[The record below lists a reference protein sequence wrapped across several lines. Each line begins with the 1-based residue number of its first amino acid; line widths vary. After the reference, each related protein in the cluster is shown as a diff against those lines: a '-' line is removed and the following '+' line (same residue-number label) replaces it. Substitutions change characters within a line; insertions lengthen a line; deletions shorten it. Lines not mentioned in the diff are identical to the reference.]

1 MAIDTAPDP
10 KRWRALA
17 VLGVAYLM
25 VVLDVS
31 IVNVALPSI
40 QEELD
45 FSVENLQWVVS
56 GYALT
61 FGGFLLLGGRA
72 GDLLGRRRVFMAG
85 LALFSISS
93 LLCGLSVS
101 SGMLIA
107 MRLVQGAAGAIL
119 SPSVFSITLVTF
131 REGAERNKA
140 LGILGAIA
148 GSGAAI
154 GVLLGG
160 ILTEYAGWEWIF
172 FVNVPIGLGAL
183 ALVPRF
189 VRESRAEGLERHFD
203 AAGAVTVTASLML
216 FVFGLTQST
225 SYGWSSGRVI
235 GSLVASAVL
244 MAAFLVIE
252 SRSQSPLVPLG
263 FFKRRT
269 LAGANLI
276 GFGLGTTIF
285 GMFFLLSLYMQIV
298 LGFSA
303 LETGVGYLAVAL
315 TAVAASGAAQ
325 ALVTRIGVKPV
336 LAMGLAL
343 IGVGLVLFT
352 QLPVDGT
359 YVANLLPGFILVGI
373 GLGFSFV
380 PVSIAALAGVAGREA
395 GLASGL
401 INTSQQIGGALGLAI
416 LTTVSTTKTDDLTPP
431 GQQPSLTALVD
442 GYSLAFWVAAGF
454 AAISLVTTL
463 LILKRQ
469 DLVSAPKE
477 AHAPAG

>member
-10 KRWRALA
+10 KRWKALA

-40 QEELD
+40 QDDLD

-61 FGGFLLLGGRA
+61 FGGFLLLGGRM
-72 GDLLGRRRVFMAG
+72 GDLLGRRRLFMIG
-85 LALFSISS
+85 LALFAVSS

-107 MRLVQGAAGAIL
+107 TRLLQGAAGAIL

-172 FVNVPIGLGAL
+172 LVNVPIGLGAL
-183 ALVPRF
+183 ALVPRY
-189 VRESRAEGLERHFD
+189 VRESRAEDLARHFD

-216 FVFGLTQST
+216 FVYGLTQST
-225 SYGWSSGRVI
+225 NYGWTAGRTLGALI
-235 GSLVASAVL
+235 GFAVL

-252 SRSQSPLVPLG
+252 TRSHSPLVPLG
-263 FFKRRT
+263 FFRRRT

-303 LETGVGYLAVAL
+303 LETGLGYLAVAL
-315 TAVAASGAAQ
+315 TAVAASGVAQ
-325 ALVTRIGVKPV
+325 ALVTRLGVKPV
-336 LAMGLAL
+336 LATGLL
-343 IGVGLVLFT
+343 LLGVGLILFT
-352 QLPVDGT
+352 QVSVDGT
-359 YVANLLPGFILVGI
+359 YVADLLPGFILVGV

-380 PVSIAALAGVAGREA
+380 PVSIAALAGVSGHEA

-416 LTTVSTTKTDDLTPP
+416 LTTVSTTRTDNLTPA
-431 GQQPSLTALVD
+431 GQQPSLDALVS
-442 GYSLAFWVAAGF
+442 GYSIAFWVAVGF
-454 AAISLVTTL
+454 AAISLATTL
-463 LILKRQ
+463 LILRRQ
-469 DLVSAPKE
+469 DLVSAP
-477 AHAPAG
+477 AAPAPGS

>member
-1 MAIDTAPDP
+1 MAMDTAPDP
-10 KRWRALA
+10 KRWKALA

-45 FSVENLQWVVS
+45 FSVEGLQWVVS

-61 FGGFLLLGGRA
+61 FGGFLLLGGRM
-72 GDLLGRRRVFMAG
+72 GDLLGRRRLFMIG
-85 LALFSISS
+85 LALFAISS

-101 SGMLIA
+101 SGMLVA
-107 MRLVQGAAGAIL
+107 TRLVQGAAGAIL
-119 SPSVFSITLVTF
+119 SPSVFSIVLVTF

-140 LGILGAIA
+140 LGILGGIA

-160 ILTEYAGWEWIF
+160 VLTEYVGWEWIF
-172 FVNVPIGLGAL
+172 LVNVPIGLGAL
-183 ALVPRF
+183 ALVPRY
-189 VRESRAEGLERHFD
+189 VRESRADDLAHHFD

-216 FVFGLTQST
+216 FVYGLTSST
-225 SYGWSSGRVI
+225 THGWTSVQTIASLI
-235 GSLVASAVL
+235 GFAVL

-252 SRSQSPLVPLG
+252 TRSHSPLVPLG

-303 LETGVGYLAVAL
+303 LQTGVGYLAVAL
-315 TAVAASGAAQ
+315 TAVVASGVAQ
-325 ALVTRIGVKPV
+325 ALVTKLGVKPV
-336 LAMGLAL
+336 LATGLTL
-343 IGVGLVLFT
+343 LGVGLVLFS
-352 QLPVDGT
+352 QVSVDGS
-359 YVANLLPGFILVGI
+359 YVADLLPGFLLVGV

-380 PVSIAALAGVAGREA
+380 PVSIAALAGVAGKEA

-416 LTTVSTTKTDDLTPP
+416 LTTVSTTRTDNLTAA
-431 GQQPSLTALVD
+431 GQQPSLDALVS
-442 GYSLAFWVAAGF
+442 GYSIAFWVAAGF
-454 AAISLVTTL
+454 AAISLGVTL
-463 LILKRQ
+463 LMLRRR
-469 DLVSAPKE
+469 DLVAAPE
-477 AHAPAG
+477 AAHAPGS